1 MDGVFKM
8 LRREMVFVFAHLQN
22 DVELQFQRQFVH
34 LLISL
39 SGTDEVGAFLGIY
52 HFRQVVDFM
61 RTCLYFN
68 DYQPIVFLGTD
79 IDFKLITP
87 PICFA
92 YQIAFAQQRV
102 ARSRLAF
109 FPEIVM

>member
-1 MDGVFKM
+1 MDGIFKM

-22 DVELQFQRQFVH
+22 DVELQFQRQIVH

-52 HFRQVVDFM
+52 HFRQVV
-61 RTCLYFN
+61 YFN
-68 DYQPIVFLGTD
+68 DYQPIVFLGND